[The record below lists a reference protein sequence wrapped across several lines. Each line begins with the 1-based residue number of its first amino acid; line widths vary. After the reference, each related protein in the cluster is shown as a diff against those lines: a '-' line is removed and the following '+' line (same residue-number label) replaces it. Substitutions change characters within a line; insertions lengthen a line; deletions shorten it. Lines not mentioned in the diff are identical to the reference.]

1 MTLIQAPKNFPLN
14 LTYYILSYV
23 HKPQS
28 KELLDDITH
37 YYNSKS
43 YVICHYRLKFINS
56 NINSQHLLLILIRL
70 YFNNFIEPMY
80 GYVNDFYKKLLR
92 LPIINPEYR
101 ENLFGTY
108 NKDYTYNS
116 YIFMQKLKILRIKT
130 QINILWGI
138 MTINER
144 NIFIDTFSDV

>member
-1 MTLIQAPKNFPLN
+1 
-14 LTYYILSYV
+14 
-23 HKPQS
+23 
-28 KELLDDITH
+28 
-37 YYNSKS
+37 
-43 YVICHYRLKFINS
+43 
-56 NINSQHLLLILIRL
+56 
-70 YFNNFIEPMY
+70 MY